1 MLLGNNCKIA
11 LCSST
16 NGTMPTDKQ
25 ATPLS
30 KFWDKPRPELLEL
43 LKATPA
49 GLTSDEAQ
57 RRLRLYGPN
66 SMVKESRFAV
76 LISLLRFLINPLVII
91 LLVASGIS
99 LVLGDAV
106 GGGIIIAMVLLSVLL
121 NFFMEFQAQHAVEEI
136 RKQVATT
143 AAVIRD
149 GREQEMAVAELVP
162 GDIIRLN
169 AGDLVPA
176 DARLLEVKDLQVRE
190 SALTGESLCVEK
202 TCGDLAAGKHGV
214 PDASNSVFMGTAV
227 QTGIGTA
234 VIVCTGRNTAFG
246 EIAQRLAKR
255 PPETEFGRGIRHFGL
270 MITRVIMLLVLFVL
284 LVNIAFHRPILESFL
299 FAVALAVGM
308 TPEMM
313 PMIITVTLAQ
323 GARRMTKKKVL
334 VKQLSAIED
343 FGSIEILC
351 SDKTGTLT
359 EGEIELDRHVDIQ
372 GKDDDSVLR
381 FIYLNSFFQAGIK
394 SPLDAAILKHERPLI
409 VEYEKLDEI
418 PFDFSRKRLSVV
430 VRHGDE
436 CLLITKGEAESVF
449 AICQTVT
456 IDGSPQ
462 PFNESRRTQAAETF
476 QKLSADGFRVLGVA
490 VRQVD
495 KQDTFTLALEK
506 DMTLAGF
513 AAFLDP
519 PKEGILSVLEAL
531 KQNGVS
537 VVIMTGDNQYV
548 TQKIAHDVGLKTD
561 RIITGSEVDTMDDP
575 ALAYQAENGAI
586 FARVSPE
593 QKNRVIVAL
602 KARGHVVGYIGDGI
616 NDAPSLH
623 TADVGI
629 SVMNG
634 VDVAKDAAKI
644 ILLEKELTVLN
655 DGIIEGRRCF
665 ANIMKYIV
673 MGTSSNFGNMF
684 SMAAASVFLPFL
696 PMLPTQI
703 LLNNFLYDVSQISIP
718 SDNVDPALLHRPK
731 RWQIA
736 FVRQFMMIIGPISS
750 IYDFLTFA
758 VLLWVFHASTNA
770 PLFHTGWFVE
780 SLATQTLVVFV
791 IRTAGNPLKSRP
803 SRPLLV
809 AVVAIVT
816 VAAVL
821 PYTALGKLL
830 QFTPLPLSLLGAIAF
845 LAVTYL
851 LLVQVVKSWFYRRH
865 ALL

>member
-1 MLLGNNCKIA
+1 MHA
-11 LCSST
+11 
-16 NGTMPTDKQ
+16 DKQ
-25 ATPLS
+25 TTPLRN
-30 KFWDKPRPELLEL
+30 FWDKPLPELLEL
-43 LKATPA
+43 LQASPA

-57 RRLRLYGPN
+57 RRLSLHGPN
-66 SMVKESRFAV
+66 SMVRESRFAALV
-76 LISLLRFLINPLVII
+76 SLLRLLANPLVLI
-91 LLVASGIS
+91 LLGASGIS
-99 LVLGDAV
+99 LALGDSVSGA
-106 GGGIIIAMVLLSVLL
+106 IIISIVLLSVLL
-121 NFFMEFQAQHAVEEI
+121 NFFMEFQAQHAAEEI

-143 AAVIRD
+143 AAVKRD
-149 GREQEMAVAELVP
+149 GREQELPAAELVP

-176 DARLLEVKDLQVRE
+176 DARLLEVKDLHVRE
-190 SALTGESLCVEK
+190 SALTGESLPVEK
-202 TCGDLAAGKHGV
+202 SPKDFPAGKRGV
-214 PDASNSVFMGTAV
+214 ADASNSIFMGTAV

-234 VIVCTGRNTAFG
+234 VIVCTGRDTAFG
-246 EIAQRLAKR
+246 EIAQRLAKQ

-284 LVNIAFHRPILESFL
+284 LVNIAFHRPVLESFL
-299 FAVALAVGM
+299 FSVALAVGM

-323 GARRMTKKKVL
+323 GARRMTRKKVL
-334 VKQLSAIED
+334 VKRLSAIED

-359 EGEIELDRHVDIQ
+359 EGEIELDRHVDVQ

-394 SPLDAAILKHERPLI
+394 SPLDAAILKHEHPLI

-418 PFDFSRKRLSVV
+418 PFDFNRKRLSVV

-436 CLLITKGEAESVF
+436 RLLITKGEAESIF

-462 PFNESRRTQAAETF
+462 PFDESRRTQATETF
-476 QKLSADGFRVLGVA
+476 RKLSAAGFRTLGVA
-490 VRQVD
+490 VRKVD
-495 KQDTFTLALEK
+495 KQDTYTLVIEGG
-506 DMTLAGF
+506 MTLAGF

-531 KQNGVS
+531 RQNGVS

-548 TQKIAHDVGLKTD
+548 TRKIAQDVGLKTD
-561 RIITGSEVDTMDDP
+561 RIVTGGEVDTMDDP
-575 ALAYQAENGAI
+575 ALAYQAENGAV

-593 QKNRVIVAL
+593 QKNRVILAL

-634 VDVAKDAAKI
+634 VEVAKEAAKI
-644 ILLEKELTVLN
+644 ILLEKDLGVLN

-673 MGTSSNFGNMF
+673 MGTSSDFGNMF
-684 SMAAASVFLPFL
+684 SMAAASLFLTFL

-718 SDNVDPALLHRPK
+718 GDNVDPALQHRPK
-731 RWQIA
+731 RWRIG
-736 FVRQFMMIIGPISS
+736 FIRQFMMIIGPISS
-750 IYDFLTFA
+750 LYDFLTFA
-758 VLLWVFHASTNA
+758 VLLRVFHASTNA

-803 SRPLLV
+803 GRPLLIAVSAIV
-809 AVVAIVT
+809 AVAV
-816 VAAVL
+816 VL

-830 QFTPLPLSLLGAIAF
+830 QFTQLPLSLLGAIAF
-845 LAVTYL
+845 LAITYL

>member
-1 MLLGNNCKIA
+1 
-11 LCSST
+11 
-16 NGTMPTDKQ
+16 MPANKPTTTLKGFWNKPQ
-25 ATPLS
+25 A
-30 KFWDKPRPELLEL
+30 ELLEL
-43 LKATPA
+43 LQATPA
-49 GLTSDEAQ
+49 GLTSDEAL
-57 RRLRLYGPN
+57 RRLSLHGPN
-66 SMVKESRFAV
+66 SMVRESRFAA

-91 LLVASGIS
+91 LLVASGVS
-99 LVLGDAV
+99 LALGDPV
-106 GGGIIIAMVLLSVLL
+106 GGSIIIAMVLLSVLL

-143 AAVIRD
+143 AAVMRD
-149 GREQEMAVAELVP
+149 GREQEIPVAQLVP

-190 SALTGESLCVEK
+190 SALTGESMCVEK
-202 TCGDLAAGKHGV
+202 TGGELPPGNHSVA
-214 PDASNSVFMGTAV
+214 DASNCVFMGTAV
-227 QTGIGTA
+227 QTGTGTA
-234 VIVCTGRNTAFG
+234 VIARTGRDTAFG
-246 EIAQRLAKR
+246 EIAQRLATR

-299 FAVALAVGM
+299 FSVALAVGM

-359 EGEIELDRHVDIQ
+359 EGEIVLDRHVDVQ
-372 GKDDDSVLR
+372 GTDDDNVLR
-381 FIYLNSFFQAGIK
+381 FIYLNSFFQAGIQ
-394 SPLDAAILKHERPLI
+394 SPLDAAVLRHDHPLI
-409 VEYEKLDEI
+409 ADYQKLDEI

-430 VRHGDE
+430 VRRGQE
-436 CLLITKGEAESVF
+436 SLLVTKGEAESVF
-449 AICQTVT
+449 AICQTVMAG
-456 IDGSPQ
+456 GSPQ
-462 PFNESRRTQAAETF
+462 PFDESRRAQAAATF
-476 QKLSADGFRVLGVA
+476 QKLSAGGFRVLGVA
-490 VRQVD
+490 FRKVD
-495 KQDTFTLALEK
+495 QQDSYTTAVET

-519 PKEGILSVLEAL
+519 PKEGIAAVLETL
-531 KQNGVS
+531 RQNGVA

-548 TQKIAHDVGLKTD
+548 TQKVAHDVGLKTD
-561 RIITGSEVDTMDDP
+561 RIVAGDQVDAMDDG

-593 QKNRVIVAL
+593 QKNRVILAL

-629 SVMNG
+629 SVVNG
-634 VDVAKDAAKI
+634 VEVAKDAAKI
-644 ILLEKELTVLN
+644 ILLEKDLSVLN

-684 SMAAASVFLPFL
+684 SMAAASLFLPFL

-731 RWQIA
+731 RWRIA
-736 FVRQFMMIIGPISS
+736 FIRQFMMIIGPISS
-750 IYDFLTFA
+750 IYDFLTFG
-758 VLLWVFHASTNA
+758 VLLWVFHASSNA
-770 PLFHTGWFVE
+770 PLFRTGWFVE

-803 SRPLLV
+803 SKALLAAVFAIV
-809 AVVAIVT
+809 AVGAL
-816 VAAVL
+816 L
-821 PYTALGKLL
+821 PYTVLGGLM
-830 QFTPLPLSLLGAIAF
+830 QFTPLPLRLVGAIAV
-845 LAVTYL
+845 LAITYL
-851 LLVQVVKSWFYRRH
+851 LLVQAVKSWFYRRH

>member
-1 MLLGNNCKIA
+1 
-11 LCSST
+11 
-16 NGTMPTDKQ
+16 MPSEKP
-25 ATPLS
+25 ATPLRG
-30 KFWDKPRPELLEL
+30 FWDKPQLELLEL
-43 LKATPA
+43 LQASAA
-49 GLTSDEAQ
+49 GLTSAEAR
-57 RRLRLYGPN
+57 RRLSLHGPN
-66 SMVKESRFAV
+66 SMVAESRFAV
-76 LISLLRFLINPLVII
+76 LSSLLRFFINPLVLI
-91 LLVASGIS
+91 LLVASGVS
-99 LVLGDAV
+99 LTLGDSV
-106 GGGIIIAMVLLSVLL
+106 GGLIIISMVLLSVLL
-121 NFFMEFQAQHAVEEI
+121 SFFMEFQAHHAVEEI
-136 RKQVATT
+136 RKQVATS
-143 AAVIRD
+143 AAVMRD
-149 GREQEMAVAELVP
+149 GREREIPVADLVP
-162 GDIIRLN
+162 GDIIQLN

-176 DARLLEVKDLQVRE
+176 DARLLAVKDLQVRE

-202 TCGDLAAGKHGV
+202 ACGDLPLGKHGV
-214 PDASNSVFMGTAV
+214 TDASNCVFMGTAI

-234 VIVCTGRNTAFG
+234 VIACTGRNTAFG
-246 EIAQRLAKR
+246 EIAQRLAAR
-255 PPETEFGRGIRHFGL
+255 PPETEFGRGIRRFGI

-299 FAVALAVGM
+299 FSVALAVGM

-359 EGEIELDRHVDIQ
+359 EGEIELDRHVDVQ
-372 GKDDDSVLR
+372 GKDDDNVLR
-381 FIYLNSFFQAGIK
+381 YVFLNSFFQAGIK
-394 SPLDAAILKHERPLI
+394 SPLDTAILKHEHPLI
-409 VEYEKLDEI
+409 TEYQKVDEI

-436 CLLITKGEAESVF
+436 YLLVTKGEAESIF
-449 AICQTVT
+449 NICRTVM
-456 IDGSPQ
+456 IDGSPR
-462 PFNESRRTQAAETF
+462 PFKESLRAQAAQTF
-476 QKLSADGFRVLGVA
+476 QQLSADGFRALGVA
-490 VRQVD
+490 VRNVS
-495 KQDTFTLALEK
+495 KQDAYAVAAET

-519 PKEGILSVLEAL
+519 PKEGIPAVLDAL

-561 RIITGSEVDTMDDP
+561 RIVTGDQLDNMDNP

-602 KARGHVVGYIGDGI
+602 QERGHVVGYVGDGI

-644 ILLEKELTVLN
+644 ILLEKDLAVLN

-665 ANIMKYIV
+665 ANIMKYII

-684 SMAAASVFLPFL
+684 SMAAASLFLPFL

-731 RWQIA
+731 RWRIE
-736 FVRQFMMIIGPISS
+736 FIRQFMMIIGPISS
-750 IYDFLTFA
+750 IYDFLTFG
-758 VLLWVFHASTNA
+758 VLLWVFHAASDA

-803 SRPLLV
+803 SGPLLG
-809 AVVAIVT
+809 AVLAIVAI
-816 VAAVL
+816 ALVL
-821 PYTALGKLL
+821 PYTSLGKLMR
-830 QFTPLPLSLLGAIAF
+830 FTALPLTLLGAIAF

-851 LLVQVVKSWFYRRH
+851 LLVQFVKSWFYRRH

>member
-1 MLLGNNCKIA
+1 
-11 LCSST
+11 
-16 NGTMPTDKQ
+16 MPSEKP
-25 ATPLS
+25 ATPLRG
-30 KFWDKPRPELLEL
+30 FWDKPQLELLEL
-43 LKATPA
+43 LQASAA
-49 GLTSDEAQ
+49 GLTSAEAR
-57 RRLRLYGPN
+57 RRLSLHGPN
-66 SMVKESRFAV
+66 SMVAESRFAV
-76 LISLLRFLINPLVII
+76 LSSLLRFFINPLVLI
-91 LLVASGIS
+91 LLVASGVS
-99 LVLGDAV
+99 LTLGDSV
-106 GGGIIIAMVLLSVLL
+106 GGLIIISMVLLSVLL
-121 NFFMEFQAQHAVEEI
+121 SFFMEFQAHHAVEEI
-136 RKQVATT
+136 RKQVATS
-143 AAVIRD
+143 AAVMRD
-149 GREQEMAVAELVP
+149 GREREIPVADLVP
-162 GDIIRLN
+162 GDIIQLN

-176 DARLLEVKDLQVRE
+176 DARLLAVKDLQVRE

-202 TCGDLAAGKHGV
+202 ACGDLPLGKHGV
-214 PDASNSVFMGTAV
+214 TDASNCVFMGTAI

-234 VIVCTGRNTAFG
+234 VIACTGRNTAFG
-246 EIAQRLAKR
+246 EIAQRLAAR
-255 PPETEFGRGIRHFGL
+255 PPETEFGRGIRRFGV

-284 LVNIAFHRPILESFL
+284 LVNIAFRRPILESFL
-299 FAVALAVGM
+299 FSVALAVGM

-359 EGEIELDRHVDIQ
+359 EGEIELDRHVDVQ
-372 GKDDDSVLR
+372 GKDDDNVLR
-381 FIYLNSFFQAGIK
+381 YVFLNSFFQAGIK
-394 SPLDAAILKHERPLI
+394 SPLDTAILKHEHPLI
-409 VEYEKLDEI
+409 TEYQKVEEI

-436 CLLITKGEAESVF
+436 YLLVTKGEAESIF
-449 AICQTVT
+449 NICRTVM
-456 IDGSPQ
+456 IDGSPR
-462 PFNESRRTQAAETF
+462 PFKESLRAQAAQTF
-476 QKLSADGFRVLGVA
+476 QQLSADGFRALGVA
-490 VRQVD
+490 VRNVS
-495 KQDTFTLALEK
+495 KQDAYAVAAET

-519 PKEGILSVLEAL
+519 PKEGIPAVLDAL

-561 RIITGSEVDTMDDP
+561 RIVTGDQLDNMDNP

-602 KARGHVVGYIGDGI
+602 QERGHVVGYVGDGI

-644 ILLEKELTVLN
+644 ILLEKDLAVLN

-665 ANIMKYIV
+665 ANIMKYII

-684 SMAAASVFLPFL
+684 SMAAASLFLPFL

-731 RWQIA
+731 RWRIE
-736 FVRQFMMIIGPISS
+736 FIRQFMMIIGPISS
-750 IYDFLTFA
+750 IYDFLTFG
-758 VLLWVFHASTNA
+758 VLLWVFHAASDA

-803 SRPLLV
+803 SGPLLG
-809 AVVAIVT
+809 AVLAIVAI
-816 VAAVL
+816 ALVL
-821 PYTALGKLL
+821 PYTSLGKLMR
-830 QFTPLPLSLLGAIAF
+830 FTALPLTLLGAIAF

-851 LLVQVVKSWFYRRH
+851 LLVQFVKSWFYRRH

>member
-1 MLLGNNCKIA
+1 
-11 LCSST
+11 
-16 NGTMPTDKQ
+16 MPTYQ
-25 ATPLS
+25 QPNPL
-30 KFWDKPRPELLEL
+30 KEFWSDPQLEL
-43 LKATPA
+43 FSRLRANPA
-49 GLTSDEAQ
+49 GLTSEEAR
-57 RRLRLYGPN
+57 RRLGLYGPN
-66 SMVKESRFAV
+66 SLVRQSRFAA
-76 LISLLRFLINPLVII
+76 LTALLRFLINPLVII
-91 LLVASGIS
+91 LLFASGIS
-99 LVLGDAV
+99 LALGDPV
-106 GGGIIIAMVLLSVLL
+106 GGLIIIAMVLLSVLL
-121 NFFMEFQAQHAVEEI
+121 NFFMEFQAQHAVEAI

-149 GREQEMAVAELVP
+149 GREQELPVADLVP

-190 SALTGESLCVEK
+190 SALTGESLCTPK
-202 TCGDLAAGKHGV
+202 SCADLPPGKRGIAE
-214 PDASNSVFMGTAV
+214 ASNCVFMGTAV

-234 VIVCTGRNTAFG
+234 VIALTGRNTAFG
-246 EIAQRLAKR
+246 EIAQRLSAR
-255 PPETEFGRGIRHFGL
+255 PPETEFARGIRHFGH
-270 MITRVIMLLVLFVL
+270 MITLVIMLLVLFVL

-299 FAVALAVGM
+299 FSVALAVGM

-334 VKQLSAIED
+334 VKQLAAIED

-359 EGEIELDRHVDIQ
+359 EGEIVLDRHVDVQ
-372 GKDDDSVLR
+372 GKDDEDVLR
-381 FIYLNSFFQAGIK
+381 LIYLNSFFQAGIK
-394 SPLDAAILKHERPLI
+394 SPLDDAVLKHERPLI

-418 PFDFSRKRLSVV
+418 PFDFNRKRLSVV

-436 CLLITKGEAESVF
+436 NLLVTKGEAESIF
-449 AICQTVT
+449 AICQTVN

-462 PFNESRRTQAAETF
+462 PFDQNRRTQATETF
-476 QKLSADGFRVLGVA
+476 QKLSAEGFRVLGVA
-490 VRQVD
+490 VRKVD
-495 KQDTFTLALEK
+495 KQDTYTTAVEK

-519 PKEGILSVLEAL
+519 PKEGIPAVLEAL
-531 KQNGVS
+531 QQNGVS

-548 TQKIAHDVGLKTD
+548 TRKIAQDVGLKTE
-561 RIITGSEVDTMDDP
+561 RIVTGSEVVTMDDP
-575 ALAYQAENGAI
+575 ALAYQAEHGAI

-593 QKNRVIVAL
+593 QKNRVILAL

-634 VDVAKDAAKI
+634 VEVAKDAAKI
-644 ILLEKELTVLN
+644 ILLEKDLAVLN

-684 SMAAASVFLPFL
+684 SMAAASLFLPFL

-718 SDNVDPALLHRPK
+718 TDNVDPALLHRPK
-731 RWQIA
+731 RWQIG
-736 FVRQFMMIIGPISS
+736 FIRQFMMIIGPISS

-758 VLLWVFHASTNA
+758 VLLWAFHASTNA
-770 PLFHTGWFVE
+770 ALFHTGWFVE

-791 IRTAGNPLKSRP
+791 IRTAGNPLTSRP
-803 SRPLLV
+803 SRSLLAAVFVIVGV
-809 AVVAIVT
+809 AVT
-816 VAAVL
+816 L
-821 PYTALGKLL
+821 PYTVLGKLL
-830 QFTPLPLSLLGAIAF
+830 RFTSLPLSLLGAIAL

-851 LLVQVVKSWFYRRH
+851 MLVQVVKSWFYRRH

>member
-1 MLLGNNCKIA
+1 
-11 LCSST
+11 
-16 NGTMPTDKQ
+16 
-25 ATPLS
+25 
-30 KFWDKPRPELLEL
+30 
-43 LKATPA
+43 
-49 GLTSDEAQ
+49 
-57 RRLRLYGPN
+57 
-66 SMVKESRFAV
+66 
-76 LISLLRFLINPLVII
+76 
-91 LLVASGIS
+91 
-99 LVLGDAV
+99 
-106 GGGIIIAMVLLSVLL
+106 MVLLSVLL

-136 RKQVATT
+136 RKEVATT
-143 AAVIRD
+143 AAVMRD
-149 GREQEMAVAELVP
+149 GREQEMPVAELVP

-190 SALTGESLCVEK
+190 SALTGESLPVEK
-202 TCGDLAAGKHGV
+202 TARDLPAGKHTV
-214 PDASNSVFMGTAV
+214 ADASNCVFMGTAV

-234 VIVCTGRNTAFG
+234 VIVCTGRNTALG
-246 EIAQRLAKR
+246 EIAQRLATR
-255 PPETEFGRGIRHFGL
+255 PPETEFGRGIRHF
-270 MITRVIMLLVLFVL
+270 
-284 LVNIAFHRPILESFL
+284 A
-299 FAVALAVGM
+299 
-308 TPEMM
+308 
-313 PMIITVTLAQ
+313 
-323 GARRMTKKKVL
+323 
-334 VKQLSAIED
+334 
-343 FGSIEILC
+343 
-351 SDKTGTLT
+351 
-359 EGEIELDRHVDIQ
+359 
-372 GKDDDSVLR
+372 
-381 FIYLNSFFQAGIK
+381 
-394 SPLDAAILKHERPLI
+394 
-409 VEYEKLDEI
+409 
-418 PFDFSRKRLSVV
+418 VV

-436 CLLITKGEAESVF
+436 CLLVTKGEAESVF

-462 PFNESRRTQAAETF
+462 PFDESRRTQAAETF

-490 VRQVD
+490 ARKVH
-495 KQDTFTLALEK
+495 KQDTYTLALEK

-519 PKEGILSVLEAL
+519 PKEGILSILEAL

-548 TQKIAHDVGLKTD
+548 TQKIAHDVGIKTD

-644 ILLEKELTVLN
+644 ILLEKDLAVLN

-718 SDNVDPALLHRPK
+718 TDNVDPALLQSAKAMADCIHSPVHDDHRAH
-731 RWQIA
+731 QL
-736 FVRQFMMIIGPISS
+736 
-750 IYDFLTFA
+750 DL
-758 VLLWVFHASTNA
+758 
-770 PLFHTGWFVE
+770 
-780 SLATQTLVVFV
+780 
-791 IRTAGNPLKSRP
+791 
-803 SRPLLV
+803 
-809 AVVAIVT
+809 
-816 VAAVL
+816 
-821 PYTALGKLL
+821 
-830 QFTPLPLSLLGAIAF
+830 
-845 LAVTYL
+845 
-851 LLVQVVKSWFYRRH
+851 
-865 ALL
+865 